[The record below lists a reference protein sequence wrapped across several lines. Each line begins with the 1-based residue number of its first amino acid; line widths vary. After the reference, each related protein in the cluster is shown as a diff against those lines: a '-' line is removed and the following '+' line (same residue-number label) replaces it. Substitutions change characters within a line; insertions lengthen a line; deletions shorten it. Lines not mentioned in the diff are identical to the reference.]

1 MGVVA
6 VFAIFC
12 TTTLAFLSRLIG
24 CRNQDDIEA
33 TRQVLTAFKQLLNEG
48 DKVEC
53 IDAWAEDEDR
63 PPTLLGEMAV
73 NLAAFPGDHFR
84 FFSGYRFELK
94 NET

>member
-1 MGVVA
+1 MPED
-6 VFAIFC
+6 
-12 TTTLAFLSRLIG
+12 
-24 CRNQDDIEA
+24 QDDIEA

-73 NLAAFPGDHFR
+73 NLAEFPGDHFR